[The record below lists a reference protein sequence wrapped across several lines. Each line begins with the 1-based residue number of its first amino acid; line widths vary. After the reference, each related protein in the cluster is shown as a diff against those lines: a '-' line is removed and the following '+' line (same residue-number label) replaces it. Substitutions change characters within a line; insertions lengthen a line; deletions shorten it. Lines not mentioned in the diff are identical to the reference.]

1 MNKIPAL
8 GAVNMA
14 LLFSFVLQAVTSLMI
29 FLKIRTPN
37 TELVFEVHEYN
48 GIFLIAAAVTHI
60 ALNWGWIK
68 ANFFKK
74 R

>member
-1 MNKIPAL
+1 MIKVLAL
-8 GAVNMA
+8 RVVNMA
-14 LLFSFVLQAVTSLMI
+14 LLFSFILQAVTSIVML
-29 FLKIRTPN
+29 LKIKLPHLQ
-37 TELVFEVHEYN
+37 LVFEVHEYN
-48 GIFLIAAAVTHI
+48 GLLMIIAASMHI